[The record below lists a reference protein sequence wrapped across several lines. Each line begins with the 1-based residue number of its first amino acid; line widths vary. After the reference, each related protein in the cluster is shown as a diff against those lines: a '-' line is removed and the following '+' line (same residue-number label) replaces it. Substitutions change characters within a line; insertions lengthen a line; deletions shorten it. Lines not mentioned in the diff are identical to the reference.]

1 MSKHKNQ
8 QDNIP
13 NLKTMS
19 VVLFFMGLITV
30 YTIMPDNMMALV
42 GYSIIVGGALAY
54 YVLLNT
60 KKQEQEQGQD
70 AVCSRLEALKV
81 KMEADEAKLAER
93 EKKLAQ
99 IEAEQSRVEEEFGD
113 PSLVSV
119 ARWQE
124 ICGEIEEAAYAAK
137 QGKQYKSLLSMF
149 GGKKDD
155 AHLSAD
161 EASKA
166 KSLYLAIAASG
177 LSAMKKQ
184 LQGEK
189 KARAD
194 IKANLEKDIRQK
206 KKKRRK

>member
-93 EKKLAQ
+93 EKRLAQ
-99 IEAEQSRVEEEFGD
+99 MEAEQSRVEEELGD
-113 PSLVSV
+113 PSLLSV

-155 AHLSAD
+155 VCLSAED
-161 EASKA
+161 AAKA
-166 KSLYLAIAASG
+166 KSLYLAITASG

-184 LQGEK
+184 LHGEK